1 MTDPPLHAVSDGIQ
15 QCCRHFRA
23 VSERGSWLVALGDY
37 TTCCTQLL
45 SDPLGVIVTVDVH
58 RGGRKRFELPD
69 ASLISIGENIVE
81 QHATPVVDSFRLQ
94 QAVIDQTHN
103 RRATDT
109 KEIGSLLGG

>member
-1 MTDPPLHAVSDGIQ
+1 MSPSATQDVLHA
-15 QCCRHFRA
+15 A
-23 VSERGSWLVALGDY
+23 VVGSSRG
-37 TTCCTQLL
+37 Q
-45 SDPLGVIVTVDVH
+45 VTVDVH

-69 ASLISIGENIVE
+69 ASLISIGEKIVE
-81 QHATPVVDSFRLQ
+81 QNATPVVDSFRSQ